1 MTSSND
7 PFQSAATSKITYTFH
22 DSIAREVIMID
33 ENSLKLLIRDYT
45 AGKEM
50 LKDAIG
56 YLMTAAAITL
66 TFATSNFHDGFL
78 LEASVWKAI
87 FLLCD
92 VALVWKAG
100 KCFWDYWQANVKT
113 PDDFVNKLKEGST
126 TRSTTTATF
135 SSFS

>member
-7 PFQSAATSKITYTFH
+7 PFQGAAASKITYTFH

-33 ENSLKLLIRDYT
+33 ENSLNLLIRDYT
-45 AGKEM
+45 AGKET

-66 TFATSNFHDGFL
+66 TFATSNFHNDFL
-78 LEASVWKAI
+78 LEASVWKAV
-87 FLLCD
+87 FLICD
-92 VALVWKAG
+92 VILIGKAVKG
-100 KCFWDYWQANVKT
+100 FWDYWNSKVKT
-113 PDDFVNKLKEGST
+113 PDDFIKTLKEKSVVQ
-126 TRSTTTATF
+126 SKTTATF